1 MTEILIKKK
10 KLVMIMIGMFFAG
23 AIVMGAVCAA
33 VMHSPG
39 TSSLN
44 DDKLSEIKGYI
55 DAYYLNDYN
64 EQDLTDGAYEG
75 YVAGLGDPY
84 SSYMTKEMY
93 DSWMATATGNYSG
106 VGITFSEN
114 EDGAFE
120 VLEVNPGSPA
130 EKAGIVPQDLI
141 LEVDGKTYSDSEVMA
156 SAIRGDKGTEVTLL
170 MYHDEKEKEFKLV
183 RDNITLE
190 SVNWEMLDGDIGYIK
205 ISSFVDNTGADFSK
219 ALKNVEK
226 KNAKGL
232 ILDLRNNGGGLV
244 DQCVEVAD
252 EFLDEGVVCYVEDKN
267 GKTETYD
274 AVDGKT
280 SIPTVVL
287 VNESS
292 ASASEIL
299 AGALK
304 DNGFEI
310 VGTKSFGKGV
320 IQTTVEMK
328 DGSAL
333 KLTIMQY
340 LSPDKH
346 VIHEKGIQPTVKVE
360 DKEKTEEDEQLEK
373 AEDLLK

>member
-1 MTEILIKKK
+1 MQIKKRNFILI
-10 KLVMIMIGMFFAG
+10 LAGVFFAG
-23 AIVMGAVCAA
+23 AIIMGGICAA
-33 VMHSPG
+33 MLHAPG
-39 TSSLN
+39 HAISS

-55 DAYYLNDYN
+55 DQYYLNDYE
-64 EQDLTDGAYEG
+64 EQDLIDGAYEG
-75 YVAGLGDPY
+75 YVSGLGDPY
-84 SSYMTKEMY
+84 SAYMTKETY
-93 DSWMATATGNYSG
+93 DSWLASATGNYSG

-114 EDGAFE
+114 DDGNFE
-120 VLEVNPGSPA
+120 VISINPDSPA
-130 EKAGIVPQDLI
+130 EKAGVEPGDFI
-141 LEVDGKTYSDSEVMA
+141 LEVDGQTYTDSEIMA
-156 SAIRGDKGTEVTLL
+156 ANIRGDKGTDVTLKIF
-170 MYHDEKEKEFKLV
+170 HDGKEKDVTMTRADIVLQ
-183 RDNITLE
+183 
-190 SVNWEMLDGDIGYIK
+190 SVTWKMLDDDIGYIE
-205 ISSFVDNTGADFSK
+205 INSFIDNTGSDFSK
-219 ALKNVEK
+219 ALKKVEK

-244 DQCVEVAD
+244 DECVKVAD

-267 GKTETYD
+267 GSTDTYD
-274 AVDGKT
+274 AEDGKT
-280 SIPTVVL
+280 TIPTVVL
-287 VNESS
+287 INEAS

-320 IQTTVEMK
+320 IQTTIEMD

-346 VIHEKGIQPTVKVE
+346 KIHGKGIKPTVKVK

-373 AEDLLK
+373 AEEILQ

>member
-1 MTEILIKKK
+1 MQLKKRT
-10 KLVMIMIGMFFAG
+10 LLLLMVGMFFAG
-23 AIVMGAVCAA
+23 AVIMGAVCAGIK
-33 VMHSPG
+33 HSP
-39 TSSLN
+39 TASFKS
-44 DDKLSEIKGYI
+44 DDKMTEIKSYI
-55 DAYYLNDYN
+55 DAYYLNDYK
-64 EQDLTDGAYEG
+64 EQDLIDGAYEG

-84 SSYMTKEMY
+84 SSYMTKEAY
-93 DSWMATATGNYSG
+93 DSWMASATGNYSG

-120 VLEVNPGSPA
+120 VLEVNPDSPA
-130 EKAGIVPQDLI
+130 DKAGVVPQDLI
-141 LEVDGKTYSDSEVMA
+141 LSVDGKTYTDSEVMA
-156 SAIRGDKGTEVTLL
+156 SAIRGKKGTEVTL
-170 MYHDEKEKEFKLV
+170 MIYHDGKEKEIKLI
-183 RDNITLE
+183 RDKIILN
-190 SVNWEMLDGDIGYIK
+190 SVTWEMLDNETGYIK
-205 ISSFVDNTGADFSK
+205 ISSFLENTGEDFDK
-219 ALKNVEK
+219 ALKAVEA
-226 KNAKGL
+226 KNPKGL

-274 AVDGKT
+274 AADGKT
-280 SIPTVVL
+280 NIPTVVL
-287 VNESS
+287 INESS

-304 DNGFEI
+304 DNGFDI

-320 IQTTVEMK
+320 IQTTLTMS

-346 VIHEKGIQPTVKVE
+346 IIHEKGIKPTVKVK
-360 DKEKTEEDEQLEK
+360 DKEDTEEDEQLEK
-373 AEDLLK
+373 AEELLK